1 MPMRRSIRRRPGA
14 GLVNTVARTAV
25 IAGTARMTSNAIDN
39 RTMQRQQARADRA
52 REQGAVAEMQ
62 EQLRTLQAQQL
73 NPETASAPGS
83 HSSQASGADMVARLQ
98 QLADLRAAGALTEE
112 EFAAAKAR
120 ALA

>member
-39 RTMQRQQARADRA
+39 RAMHRQQAQADRA

-73 NPETASAPGS
+73 NSASP
-83 HSSQASGADMVARLQ
+83 ASGGSASTSGGDMVARLQ
-98 QLADLRAAGALTEE
+98 QLADLHAAGALTAE

-120 ALA
+120 ALS